1 MSTIR
6 QFRTALILFAVLFL
20 ITGVAYPLVVT
31 LAGQAI
37 FPEQAKGSLILNGA
51 GGVEGSVLIGKEF
64 SGDQYFIGRPSA
76 TAFTPYNA
84 SASGGSN
91 LGPTNPLLFAQVNET
106 ILLLQ
111 ARGVQAPY
119 PSDLVT
125 SSGSGLD
132 PHITL
137 DAALVQVPGIAAARA
152 VNHEEL
158 RTLVHSHAERGTFLF
173 TQDQYVN
180 VWVLNLDM
188 DRIYGSGGSP
198 GGSS

>member
-84 SASGGSN
+84 SASGGSQP
-91 LGPTNPLLFAQVNET
+91 GPQIPALCQVNET
-106 ILLLQ
+106 IPF
-111 ARGVQAPY
+111 AGTGVQSAI
-119 PSDLVT
+119 SLR
-125 SSGSGLD
+125 
-132 PHITL
+132 
-137 DAALVQVPGIAAARA
+137 PGHFIG
-152 VNHEEL
+152 
-158 RTLVHSHAERGTFLF
+158 ER
-173 TQDQYVN
+173 
-180 VWVLNLDM
+180 
-188 DRIYGSGGSP
+188 P
-198 GGSS
+198 